1 MSPMLL
7 RALSLPC
14 HLLASNRH
22 SCGCTITAKFACAIN
37 PTLAMNFKILAWSF
51 ILIQSAMALP
61 ISIHERELL
70 ASRTDTKGKDQCA
83 EELKFSEGDEVAKLS
98 VDAGEKK
105 KKRKEKKSWE

>member
-83 EELKFSEGDEVAKLS
+83 EELKFSEGTS
-98 VDAGEKK
+98 DAFKAIACLLHY
-105 KKRKEKKSWE
+105 SFP